1 MTPAFRIVIDGRQEI
16 TEAVRDRLLSL
27 SVTDEAGRQSD
38 SAEVVLDNRDGAIAV
53 PRRGAKMTVSLGWH
67 GPGVTVQGT
76 YIVDEVVLSGP
87 PDALAIR
94 AKAADMRESL
104 KAQKTRSWDDV
115 SIGDLV
121 SEIAAEHGLKARV
134 GSALRGVRIPHLD
147 QTEESDLHL
156 LTRLARDHDAVAKPA
171 GEYLLFVPRGEAASA
186 TGKPMP
192 AVDVRPADDTSWR
205 VTRSDREAYRSVRAH
220 WHEPGTG
227 TRHTETAGS
236 GEPAWTLRRAYAS
249 APEAAEAARAK
260 LSELARG
267 TARLALRMAVGNPS
281 IAAEAE
287 LRLAGFGDGADGSW
301 TCLRAAHRLDRG
313 GYSTQAEGELKGPSN
328 AP

>member
-1 MTPAFRIVIDGRQEI
+1 MTPAFKIVIDGRQDT

-38 SAEVVLDNRDGAIAV
+38 SAEAVLDNRDGAIAV
-53 PRRGAKMTVSLGWH
+53 PRRGAKMTVSLGWQ

-76 YIVDEVVLSGP
+76 YIVDEIELSGP
-87 PDALAIR
+87 PDTLAIR

-104 KAQKTRSWDDV
+104 KARKTRSWDDV
-115 SIGDLV
+115 SIGELARQ
-121 SEIAAEHGLKARV
+121 IAAEHGLKARV
-134 GSALRGVRIPHLD
+134 GSALREVRIPHLD

-192 AVDVRPADDTSWR
+192 AVDVRPEDVSRWR
-205 VTRSDREAYRSVRAH
+205 VTRADREAYNSAKAH

-236 GEPAWTLRRAYAS
+236 GEPAWTLRGTYAS
-249 APEAAEAARAK
+249 ASEAAEAARAK

-267 TARLALRMAVGNPS
+267 TARLSLKMAPGNPA

-287 LRLAGFGDGADGSW
+287 LRLKEFGDGADGSW
-301 TCLRAAHRLDRG
+301 TCLRAVHRLDRG
-313 GYSTQAEGELKGPSN
+313 GYSTQVEGEARG
-328 AP
+328 A